1 MTGGRARIG
10 AHGADATSG
19 AATASTPLDGL
30 RILIPRGG
38 AWGEGVADEI
48 AARGGRSR
56 IVPLLRIEEP
66 ENRAPLAAAVA
77 EWNRGAFDWLVVT
90 SANAVRAL
98 ATAGAERSGRVAA
111 LGPGTA
117 LALREAG
124 FDVALVPDDDFSGAG
139 LARALR
145 AALVEAGRPSRVL
158 LPVSEI
164 AGDTIERALRHD
176 GHEVRRVTA
185 YRTLQAPPD
194 AESAALVAAGG
205 FDAILVTSG
214 SAAAAIAEHL
224 TPLPPATRLAAI
236 GPPAAAAL
244 TSAGLRAHLVARTHT
259 IPGLLD
265 ALAARGGDE
274 SASGARAP
282 AEPSGTSDPSA
293 PSESIAS

>member
-1 MTGGRARIG
+1 MTDGRARIG
-10 AHGADATSG
+10 EHGADTAIGT
-19 AATASTPLDGL
+19 ATAPAPLDGL

-56 IVPLLRIEEP
+56 IVPLLRIAEP
-66 ENRAPLAAAVA
+66 EDPAALAAAVA
-77 EWNRGAFDWLVVT
+77 EWNLGVFDWLVVT

-98 ATAGAERSGRVAA
+98 TTAGAARSGRVAA

-139 LARALR
+139 LAAALR
-145 AALVEAGRPSRVL
+145 AALVEAGRPCRVL

-164 AGDTIERALRHD
+164 AGDTIERALRQD
-176 GHEVRRVTA
+176 GHEARRVTA
-185 YRTLQAPPD
+185 YRTLQTPPD

-224 TPLPPATRLAAI
+224 APLPPATRLAAI

-244 TSAGLRAHLVARTHT
+244 AAAGLRAHLVARTHT

-265 ALAARGGDE
+265 ALAARGGE
-274 SASGARAP
+274 GSAQGARAP
-282 AEPSGTSDPSA
+282 AETSETSDPPES
-293 PSESIAS
+293 SESTAS